1 MNSIQPKVT
10 VLMGGPDGEHDVSLA
25 SGRSVAAALVAAGFD
40 QVIEHVIERKPLERI
55 DDIPGDV
62 LFPVLHGPWGEGG
75 PLQLLLEEDGRP
87 FIGCGATAAAAAMDK
102 HRTKLIARERSIPT
116 PDWQHV
122 HVGGACT
129 LEPPLVIKPVAEG
142 SSLNLH
148 IAHTVAERDAAI
160 ATLLSHGES
169 AMAETFVDGRELTV
183 GLIDG
188 RPLTIIEIKP
198 ASGVYDYEAK
208 YQRDDTQY
216 VVGPDLE
223 KDSEAM
229 LKRAAIEIYTG
240 LNARHL
246 ARVDFLLASDGPWL
260 LEVNTMP
267 GFTQHSLLPKAAAA
281 CGLPM
286 PELCRS
292 LVEMALRDISAG

>member
-1 MNSIQPKVT
+1 
-10 VLMGGPDGEHDVSLA
+10 
-25 SGRSVAAALVAAGFD
+25 
-40 QVIEHVIERKPLERI
+40 
-55 DDIPGDV
+55 
-62 LFPVLHGPWGEGG
+62 
-75 PLQLLLEEDGRP
+75 
-87 FIGCGATAAAAAMDK
+87 
-102 HRTKLIARERSIPT
+102 
-116 PDWQHV
+116 
-122 HVGGACT
+122 
-129 LEPPLVIKPVAEG
+129 
-142 SSLNLH
+142 
-148 IAHTVAERDAAI
+148 
-160 ATLLSHGES
+160 
-169 AMAETFVDGRELTV
+169 MAETVDGRELTV

-188 RPLTIIEIKP
+188 RPLTIIEIKL

-267 GFTQHSLLPKAAAA
+267 DSHSALPPAQGRRGLWAADAGTLPFT
-281 CGLPM
+281 G
-286 PELCRS
+286 
-292 LVEMALRDISAG
+292 